1 MGDLSVADVDRW
13 DAGQVRA
20 VFHAARNVAESNAL
34 ASQSMATLSAFQT
47 WEGTASEEAKKAAA
61 ATRKDLDSHGQEAL
75 AVAMAAD
82 RAADGIEDVKRD
94 LAALRSDAAAAGFTV
109 DVTGDRIVT
118 GGFQGTAAEMQQKS
132 ADLQKRLDAILG
144 EASAVDEELANAI
157 AMADGSSPIQS
168 DPGNPAVAAGG
179 LTPDEV
185 AKDAAQQQNRRD
197 AFRQVYGHDPVS
209 ANDWRMATALDT
221 HTYGPRDLGAHAQVV
236 AGRFPPQPGHGV
248 VRTNMF
254 IPADKVQNTG
264 KDWKDLTDGR
274 WAPENFGDN
283 RGPSAIADMEGSRV
297 TVMVDYDHG
306 VVVVRQNPTVA
317 VDGQRGG
324 AAAATPSVHVLQG
337 GDGKLTIDYNAHDAY
352 EMPLATAG
360 NATVNGRI
368 TLEPDGASGVKM
380 GGYSTIYPSM
390 ETYQYHSGAAPV
402 QLQWDPANSGSK
414 WGPATSL
421 ERHHWIGDS
430 SVQALRPDMPT
441 WKWEL
446 ENLNPF
452 GGDPMVANSTQLTA
466 PSAGPLPSIAH
477 GK

>member
-1 MGDLSVADVDRW
+1 MPARCALFSTP
-13 DAGQVRA
+13 RA
-20 VFHAARNVAESNAL
+20 VSLRATL
-34 ASQSMATLSAFQT
+34 ASQSMATLPAFQT
-47 WEGTASEEAKKAAA
+47 WHGTAGEEAKKAAA
-61 ATRKDLDSHGQEAL
+61 TSRQDLDSHGQEAL

-82 RAADGIEDVKRD
+82 RAADGIEEVKRD
-94 LAALRSDAAAAGFTV
+94 LAALRSDAAAAGFAV
-109 DVTGDRIVT
+109 DAIGDRIVSD
-118 GGFQGTAAEMQQKS
+118 GFHGTAAEMQQKS
-132 ADLQKRLDAILG
+132 ADLQERLDAILG
-144 EASAVDEELANAI
+144 EANAVDEELANAI
-157 AMADGSSPIQS
+157 AMADGNSPIQS
-168 DPGNPAVAAGG
+168 DPANPTVPAGG

-221 HTYGPRDLGAHAQVV
+221 HTYGPRDLGAPAQVV
-236 AGRFPPQPGHGV
+236 AGRFTPQLGHGV

-254 IPADKVQNTG
+254 IPAERVWNTG
-264 KDWKDLTDGR
+264 KDVKDLQDGR
-274 WAPENFGDN
+274 LLPQNFGDN
-283 RGPSAIADMEGSRV
+283 RGPSATADMEGSRV
-297 TVMVDYDHG
+297 TAMVDYDHG

-337 GDGKLTIDYNAHDAY
+337 SDGKLTIDYNAHDAY
-352 EMPLATAG
+352 ELPLATDV

-368 TLEPDGASGVKM
+368 TLEPDGASSVKM

-390 ETYQYHSGAAPV
+390 ETYQYRAGAAPV
-402 QLQWDPANSGSK
+402 QLQWDPANSGSAL
-414 WGPATSL
+414 GPATSL

-430 SVQALRPDMPT
+430 SVHALRPDMSA

-452 GGDPMVANSTQLTA
+452 SGDTMVANSTPLTA
-466 PSAGPLPSIAH
+466 PSAGTLPSIAH